1 VTDRV
6 RVPDSWV
13 WRKEPVDA
21 GPAVVF
27 DIDGVLAD
35 AAARQHLLEASGT
48 RRRNWNAFFDAAGE
62 DEVIAEVARLTE
74 LLDRDLLLVLLTAR
88 PVRIR
93 DLTLA
98 WLDRHDLRWDLLVM
112 RAGGDFSPSP
122 EMKRTAVRELQA
134 AGLDLRLAFEDDRRN
149 VEVFHAEGV
158 PCVYIHSGY
167 YEA

>member
-13 WRKEPVDA
+13 WRKEPVDT

-35 AAARQHLLEASGT
+35 AAARQHLLEDSRT

-112 RAGGDFSPSP
+112 RADGDFSPSP
-122 EMKRTAVRELQA
+122 DMKRTAVRELQA